1 MPGRRAILLTILSIC
16 TSQAVALPVHVTL
29 DWQGNALGSTHP
41 SVSIKAVQAAGPNAG
56 DAPVEAEA
64 ESNSAVLNLSDGIW
78 QLQASAAGYWSQEAE
93 VVVAHQAPASVR
105 LRFWPAAS
113 LHGVV
118 VTEGGETPPDSLEVH
133 LNATTASAVESTP
146 QASITRTEPGLSRA
160 ELHCRIDA
168 GMWSCL
174 GPAGLFDMRLEA
186 AGYVPRYEWGVS
198 LKAAQ
203 TVDFGKTELLKT
215 ASVSGQVIRQ
225 DGSNPP
231 TPCRATLWPDM
242 ERRGPAD
249 PEQEPESGPDAKTSH
264 SGAFN
269 PRGYFQVVGVV
280 PGRYSLA
287 VACQG
292 ASAFKNLRVQANTET
307 RIDPLVLEDLT
318 LDISVMPKTD
328 PAGQPWKLAV
338 YETSPHH
345 LRIANA
351 ATTSADG
358 LWKRHG
364 LMAGNYQVVVSGS
377 DGTAWLQ
384 KYFDFG
390 KNSGP
395 LSLRMGSVGVA
406 GRVMMSSQPVRARMI
421 FTNNVGGAAAT
432 LTSDDNGRFQGLLP
446 AASSVQASSWTVE
459 AHVVQPPLT
468 QQLLGVIVRPAAGG
482 ATTWL
487 DLELPAVPVRG
498 SVVSPDGK
506 PQPNVEVIFERSGT
520 NRTTTST
527 DDAGRFE
534 MRDLPLGKYTAM
546 ADSYDGTS
554 DRMPFEVG
562 QGSSS
567 SELKLVLHPFKRWSF
582 NVVSSQGPVPD
593 AAVQVWTAPGV
604 PRAFVHTDENGR
616 FEVSLAP
623 GTTEVGLTI
632 GAPGFAI
639 KLTRLPVSSESSDDP
654 PDAHTITLDTT
665 SGTLVLNFQPP
676 GRPVDDSVALYLVHN
691 GAIQDARTIA
701 GWGTDQAGANI
712 NGPVTVDM
720 IEPGDYA
727 LCRADPAEVS
737 VLWTG
742 PPPPDRCRKGSLEED
757 QTLTLSPQ

>member
-1 MPGRRAILLTILSIC
+1 
-16 TSQAVALPVHVTL
+16 
-29 DWQGNALGSTHP
+29 
-41 SVSIKAVQAAGPNAG
+41 
-56 DAPVEAEA
+56 
-64 ESNSAVLNLSDGIW
+64 
-78 QLQASAAGYWSQEAE
+78 
-93 VVVAHQAPASVR
+93 
-105 LRFWPAAS
+105 
-113 LHGVV
+113 
-118 VTEGGETPPDSLEVH
+118 
-133 LNATTASAVESTP
+133 
-146 QASITRTEPGLSRA
+146 
-160 ELHCRIDA
+160 
-168 GMWSCL
+168 
-174 GPAGLFDMRLEA
+174 MRLEA

-203 TVDFGKTELLKT
+203 TVDFGKTELLRT
-215 ASVSGQVIRQ
+215 ASVFGQVIRQ

-242 ERRGPAD
+242 ERRGQAEPD
-249 PEQEPESGPDAKTSH
+249 QEPQSGPDAKTSH
-264 SGAFN
+264 SVALN
-269 PRGYFQVVGVV
+269 RRGYFQVVGVV

-292 ASAFKNLRVQANTET
+292 ASGFKNLRVQANSET
-307 RIDPLVLEDLT
+307 KIDPPLVLEDLT
-318 LDISVMPKTD
+318 LDITVLPKTD

-338 YETSPHH
+338 YETGPHY
-345 LRIANA
+345 LRIADG

-358 LWKRHG
+358 RWTRHG

-395 LSLRMGSVGVA
+395 LSLRMGSVDVA
-406 GRVMMSSQPVRARMI
+406 GRVMMSSQPVRARLV
-421 FTNNVGGAAAT
+421 FTNNAGGKAAT

-446 AASSVQASSWTVE
+446 VASSVQASSWTVE

-468 QQLLGVIVRPAAGG
+468 QQLLGVIVRPAGGG
-482 ATTWL
+482 APTWL

-498 SVVSPDGK
+498 SVVSLDGK

-534 MRDLPLGKYTAM
+534 MRELPLGKYTAM
-546 ADSYDGTS
+546 ADSYEGTS

-562 QGSSS
+562 EGSS
-567 SELKLVLHPFKRWSF
+567 SELKLVLNPFKRWSF

-604 PRAFVHTDENGR
+604 PRAFVHTDENGH

-639 KLTRLPVSSESSDDP
+639 KLTRLPVSSDE
-654 PDAHTITLDTT
+654 
-665 SGTLVLNFQPP
+665 
-676 GRPVDDSVALYLVHN
+676 
-691 GAIQDARTIA
+691 
-701 GWGTDQAGANI
+701 
-712 NGPVTVDM
+712 
-720 IEPGDYA
+720 
-727 LCRADPAEVS
+727 
-737 VLWTG
+737 
-742 PPPPDRCRKGSLEED
+742 
-757 QTLTLSPQ
+757 